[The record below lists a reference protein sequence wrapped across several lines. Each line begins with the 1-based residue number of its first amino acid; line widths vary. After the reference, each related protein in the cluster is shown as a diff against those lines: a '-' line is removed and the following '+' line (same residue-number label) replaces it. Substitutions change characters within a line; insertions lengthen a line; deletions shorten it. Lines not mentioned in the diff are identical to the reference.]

1 VCWISQVVT
10 REIEPITESEK
21 RIIRLKRPS
30 LEDVRT
36 FEVGKFLKK
45 GGRIKGSGE
54 IKSIREIKSLVHPK
68 WFEEE
73 AYTNAEKWS
82 ISQKTFDYIKKD
94 KKVRRR
100 WRTVK
105 IWVKKEKSKT
115 GKGYW
120 AKRIR
125 APKKAH
131 WKWVPYSKLT
141 KEQKG
146 KPGRKTGGMS
156 YKIRREIWKLI
167 ASPGLILNLLK
178 DENLSGIERGPI
190 YKTKKSSGKS
200 IPTPHL
206 ENAVREMIEKEIWPK
221 LDSHKMR
228 IAKEWCEHPNFK
240 RSLDL
245 EQREAFIEGKLD
257 SEDELKIIRFIC
269 KKSWRVILINWLEL
283 KIYSENL
290 FKDKE
295 AMYSIY
301 SKQYDN
307 VDSDEGDYEIIV
319 QDDRCDCGYWIELE
333 DEKDIWCGTCGLVIS
348 DFRFS
353 TNEEE
358 EKRR

>member
-1 VCWISQVVT
+1 MTQ
-10 REIEPITESEK
+10 EIEPRKDSEE
-21 RIIRLKRPS
+21 RIIRLKTPS
-30 LEDVRT
+30 LEDVRR
-36 FEVGKFLKK
+36 FEVGKFLMG
-45 GGRIKGSGE
+45 GGRIKGNKDVE
-54 IKSIREIKSLVHPK
+54 SIREIKSLVHPK
-68 WFEEE
+68 WFEEK
-73 AYTNAEKWS
+73 AYTNPEKWS
-82 ISQKTFDYIKKD
+82 ISQKTFDYIKND

-131 WKWVPYSKLT
+131 WKWVPYSELT

-178 DENLSGIERGPI
+178 DESLSNIERGPI
-190 YKTKKSSGKS
+190 FKTGKS
-200 IPTPHL
+200 TGKSAPTPHL
-206 ENAVREMIEKEIWPK
+206 ETALREMIERDIWPK
-221 LDSHKMR
+221 LGSHKMR
-228 IAKEWCEHPNFK
+228 IAKVWCEHRNVNRF
-240 RSLDL
+240 LDS
-245 EQREAFIEGKLD
+245 EEREAFIEGNLD
-257 SEDELKIIRFIC
+257 YAEEIEIIRLIC
-269 KKSWRVILINWLEL
+269 EKSWRVILINWLEL

-348 DFRFS
+348 EFRFS